1 MKHHTSIAFCLGLGL
16 AIILLMG
23 CNKGM
28 NDYFYKGDN
37 LPIAFKGYNGSSEA
51 LTITIDTSKL
61 PFPITSSS
69 PFQFSSAYTFSGDR
83 SSVKLS
89 VTEEA
94 TGKVVIEKELKKED
108 GPAELNFLYMDGRVS
123 AWPEKPATEA
133 DKIKIIYMFM
143 PQLTNYTEP
152 VDIVFGKYFVTPQ
165 VFEEVT
171 RIKSLKPYEFS
182 ETAVFPTFS
191 TARQEYNGVMT
202 SVSFVVRIFK
212 AGSNT
217 PYIDGTEYTWH
228 PINSTAPKP
237 AASIPSSK
245 LYIFM
250 EQPLGN
256 IMRFYTRL
264 EQ

>member
-1 MKHHTSIAFCLGLGL
+1 MKQYRLTRICLSI
-16 AIILLMG
+16 AIILLAA

-28 NDYFYKGDN
+28 NDYYYKADN
-37 LPIAFKGYNGSSEA
+37 LPFSCRGYNGSTED
-51 LTITIDTSKL
+51 LTIKMDTSTL
-61 PFPITSSS
+61 PFSIYASS
-69 PFQFSSAYTFSGDR
+69 PFQFSSAYTFSDDQKK
-83 SSVKLS
+83 SVKLS
-89 VTEEA
+89 ISEA
-94 TGKVVIEKELKKED
+94 STGKLVIEKEMKKED
-108 GPAELNFLYMDGRVS
+108 GAAQLNFFYMDGRVGE
-123 AWPEKPATEA
+123 WPEKPASEA
-133 DKIKIIYMFM
+133 DKLKIIYMFM
-143 PQLTNYTEP
+143 PQLTNYSEP

-165 VFEEVT
+165 VFEEIT

-182 ETAVFPTFS
+182 EPAIFPTFS

-212 AGSNT
+212 AGTNT

-237 AASIPSSK
+237 AASTPNSK
-245 LYIFM
+245 LYIFQ
-250 EQPLGN
+250 EQPAGN